1 MDVTITVPT
10 RGNIDRIERFTSD
23 RTGRDRIRVLSDD
36 DAVRHEPPSITEL
49 LTAAGV
55 TLTPADGTVEMTA
68 LEDLDGGRSQVV
80 RITGPASVVTAIRSW
95 SESRSMQMMRD
106 ETDSPEPNRDGLVVT
121 DLRLSR

>member
-10 RGNIDRIERFTSD
+10 RGNIDRIERFTG
-23 RTGRDRIRVLSDD
+23 RTGEDRIRVFSDD

-49 LTAAGV
+49 MEAAGV
-55 TLTPADGTVEMTA
+55 TLTPDDGTIEMTG

-80 RITGPASVVTAIRSW
+80 LITGVDRVVTAIRSW

-106 ETDSPEPNRDGLVVT
+106 EPASPEPNLDGLVVT
-121 DLRLSR
+121 DLRPAR